1 MTCGSNVLLFE
12 APQTLDMRFESELE
26 INKENSAITGEEY
39 HLLREIELLVETE
52 NNLNRK
58 IIRKQM
64 QF

>member
-1 MTCGSNVLLFE
+1 
-12 APQTLDMRFESELE
+12 MRFESELE
-26 INKENSAITGEEY
+26 INKENSAITGEEQ

>member
-1 MTCGSNVLLFE
+1 
-12 APQTLDMRFESELE
+12 MRFESELE